1 MQCSFLKLFE
11 HQFFISKNWCIP
23 RKCSCSFFPFLTVSG
38 RCRDAFVRLETGLDD
53 FVSLECGDH
62 DIEDPEEDE
71 DGRGNGLDVLGSSQF
86 TSNGRT
92 TAKEQDENGDQG
104 FNAEH
109 GDGESQAANRHNE
122 F

>member
-1 MQCSFLKLFE
+1 MCS
-11 HQFFISKNWCIP
+11 
-23 RKCSCSFFPFLTVSG
+23 
-38 RCRDAFVRLETGLDD
+38 RLETGLDD

-62 DIEDPEEDE
+62 DVEDPEEDE

-86 TSNGRT
+86 TPNGRT

-104 FNAEH
+104 FNTEH
-109 GDGESQAANRHNE
+109 GDRESQAIKTNKNISLRIKHRQMT